1 MNNSKIHTT
10 VMRRIYAIRTMK
22 LAAAPLAALVAL
34 AVALWGIGREVW
46 VAKVLE
52 NMPALSDVPG
62 ILAFGTTAFIQTDL
76 MVQTLSILL
85 IAAILW
91 LASELAHT
99 LKQTFRFA

>member
-1 MNNSKIHTT
+1 MNNSKIQKT
-10 VMRRIYAIRTMK
+10 VMRRIYAIRLMK
-22 LAAAPLAALVAL
+22 LVVAPLAALAAL
-34 AVALWGIGREVW
+34 LVALWGIGREVW

-62 ILAFGTTAFIQTDL
+62 ILTFGTTAFIQTDL
-76 MVQTLSILL
+76 IVQTLSVLF

-99 LKQTFRFA
+99 LKQTIRFA